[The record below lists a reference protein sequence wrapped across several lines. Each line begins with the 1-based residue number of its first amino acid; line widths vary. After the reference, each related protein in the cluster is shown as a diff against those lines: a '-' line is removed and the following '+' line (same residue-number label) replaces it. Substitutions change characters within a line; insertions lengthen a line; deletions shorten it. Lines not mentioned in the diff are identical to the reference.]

1 MNNNRIKTIVND
13 VLKKVLNE
21 AETFKPG
28 ESIVIGGNEAL
39 GRKIIKAKY
48 GLNPDDFE
56 FVGGGKF
63 IYKPKGRGGAARQA
77 KPKKEKEFLGRKEGE
92 SEQEYLDRIREL
104 NKKFVDAE
112 NEIEGEQWRPVVNTG
127 RYRSGNTDY
136 TRSHEVSNMGRLRTI
151 DYEDPMRSRIS
162 IGYDAPTRKAM
173 QFHLDAKTG
182 DGEWE
187 KTTPPVH
194 TMVADAWL
202 DAPEGNIADYDVEH
216 IDGNYHNNRAD
227 NLRYV
232 LRKGRRGRK
241 ANAEIPTETPFAESI
256 RRMIKESVRRALN
269 ERVLNEVGETDTGQ
283 NLLGQVNK
291 RKRLGRKK
299 DQAKE
304 VDDYARSKWDK
315 GEESW
320 RDSKIMSYWE
330 GQDKYRR
337 YQKGRNIIKALKQLN
352 FEDRGHEILDYMHE
366 YPAEIAITNI
376 NVPAVADCRE
386 IAQRFNVEFYTNEGF
401 GLGIFEL

>member
-1 MNNNRIKTIVND
+1 MDNNRIKAIVNNAI
-13 VLKKVLNE
+13 KNVLNE
-21 AETFKPG
+21 AETFKQG
-28 ESIVIGGNEAL
+28 ESIVIKGGNEAK
-39 GRKIIKAKY
+39 GRQIIQAHY
-48 GLNPDDFE
+48 GLNPDDFDYL
-56 FVGGGKF
+56 GGGRF
-63 IYKPKGRGGAARQA
+63 VYNPKRRGGAVRQA
-77 KPKKEKEFLGRKEGE
+77 RPKKEKAFLGRKEGE

-112 NEIEGEQWRPVVNTG
+112 NEIEGEEWRPVVNTG
-127 RYRSGNTDY
+127 RYRSGTTDY

-173 QFHLDAKTG
+173 QFHLDAKTP

-241 ANAEIPTETPFAESI
+241 AKDPFAESI
-256 RRMIKESVRRALN
+256 RRMIKESI
-269 ERVLNEVGETDTGQ
+269 
-283 NLLGQVNK
+283 
-291 RKRLGRKK
+291 
-299 DQAKE
+299 
-304 VDDYARSKWDK
+304 Y
-315 GEESW
+315 
-320 RDSKIMSYWE
+320 
-330 GQDKYRR
+330 
-337 YQKGRNIIKALKQLN
+337 KA
-352 FEDRGHEILDYMHE
+352 I
-366 YPAEIAITNI
+366 
-376 NVPAVADCRE
+376 
-386 IAQRFNVEFYTNEGF
+386 NEGTTYDDTF
-401 GLGIFEL
+401 EKWELLKEQVGCEQMVNAIFNYLSSDQLEQLVEWFNQDYDLW